1 MIINLKFVWDK
12 TVDIMNLETRKINII
27 SWVSHLQDENIL
39 ARIEELQ
46 SQKDDWW
53 NLIGDEERAEIEE
66 GMQQA
71 DHGELKST
79 DEVLCRYK
87 KWL

>member
-1 MIINLKFVWDK
+1 MDV
-12 TVDIMNLETRKINII
+12 MNLETRKINII

-39 ARIEELQ
+39 SRIEELQ

-53 NLIGDEERAEIEE
+53 NLISDEERAEIEE
-66 GMQQA
+66 GIQQA
-71 DHGELKST
+71 DRGELKST
-79 DEVLCRYK
+79 DEVLSKYK